1 VRTSWLARG
10 VAVAIV
16 AATGFQFADFLHWYT
31 YRGPARTQ
39 VFEAGLQPM
48 LGRAFADGR
57 TVYIDHDDH
66 YAQTHALWYAVSH
79 GISRSRVSILP
90 DGGVPPVGSV
100 VFFRFQTCDFP
111 CTEIDHSYEYR
122 LARAAGPKKS

>member
-1 VRTSWLARG
+1 MAAWSRWRWSARWSSIPSALTEDRFNSLRLVALPLLLLVLAIPGVDLLVRAVRTSWLARG

-57 TVYIDHDDH
+57 TVYIDYDDH
-66 YAQTHALWYAVSH
+66 YAQTHALW
-79 GISRSRVSILP
+79 
-90 DGGVPPVGSV
+90 
-100 VFFRFQTCDFP
+100 
-111 CTEIDHSYEYR
+111 
-122 LARAAGPKKS
+122 